1 MSRKSLGESLELL
14 KYSWDGADS
23 ACGAMACEP
32 NPTAT
37 HVWGILPTCIKQS
50 FKHIAN
56 WGETCRI
63 ISSFEISKWR
73 SIALRLVFWTRP
85 SCP

>member
-14 KYSWDGADS
+14 KYSWHGADS

-37 HVWGILPTCIKQS
+37 HVWGILPTCTKKS

-56 WGETCRI
+56 
-63 ISSFEISKWR
+63 
-73 SIALRLVFWTRP
+73 
-85 SCP
+85 